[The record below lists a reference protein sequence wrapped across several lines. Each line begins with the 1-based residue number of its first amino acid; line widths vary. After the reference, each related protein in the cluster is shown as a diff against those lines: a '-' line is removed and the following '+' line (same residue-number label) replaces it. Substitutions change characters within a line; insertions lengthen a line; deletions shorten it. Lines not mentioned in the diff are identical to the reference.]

1 MTNNQSLITGFM
13 QHIVVAITGASGS
26 IYGVRLVE
34 ELLKADCRVT
44 LLVTRSGLDVLNYET
59 GLDLSGSVAERREQL
74 RARFD
79 APERLDHY
87 DEDDLFAPVASG
99 SAAPDAMVVCPCSM
113 GTAGRIAA
121 GLANNLVERVADVAL
136 KERRELLLV
145 PRETPFNR
153 IHLENLLRL
162 DQAGARILPA
172 MPAFYHRP
180 QSIDELVDFLVGK
193 ILDNLRIPHRL
204 FPRWGEGSA
213 TAKD

>member
-1 MTNNQSLITGFM
+1 MP
-13 QHIVVAITGASGS
+13 HIVVAITGASGS
-26 IYGVRLVE
+26 IYGLRLVE

-44 LLVTRSGLDVLNYET
+44 LLVTRSGFDVLRYET
-59 GLDLSGSVAERREQL
+59 GLDWNGTVAEQREEM
-74 RARFD
+74 RARFGGS
-79 APERLDHY
+79 ALLDHFA
-87 DEDDLFAPVASG
+87 EDDLFAPVASG
-99 SAAPDAMVVCPCSM
+99 SAAPDAVVVCPCSM

-136 KERRELLLV
+136 KERRPLLLV

-180 QSIDELVDFLVGK
+180 SSIDELVDFLVGK

-204 FPRWGEGSA
+204 FPRWGEDSA